1 MVTVLLTA
9 RHDFDETSNSVQF
22 YCAFNKYLSGF
33 PAGRR
38 ICLFECSND
47 LVNVSLTANLPVLL
61 AARHDFDRISD
72 SEKKSCLL
80 ERCWDRFHV
89 RRPDCLSECSFGL
102 VTVAVH

>member
-72 SEKKSCLL
+72 SEKN
-80 ERCWDRFHV
+80 V
-89 RRPDCLSECSFGL
+89 VCLS
-102 VTVAVH
+102 AVGIGSMSGGPIAYPSALSD